1 MIKFNTYNILN
12 ILSFFI
18 NPVLSLLFSIILL
31 INKKKVSIILLS
43 LSISLILVYQPLMYD
58 TSSNF
63 YLYYYQK
70 GDSLYNLI
78 AQFLHN
84 LYGLD
89 YYHIIFFYTFIIIY
103 TWFKPILF
111 HINRSSNNK
120 IYFLII
126 LLSIASLSYRNIM
139 DLNRTML
146 SISISFYY
154 IFYINYKHKDNLLNF
169 ILFSIISLL
178 IHPVSIIIYIFLL
191 LSKKIK
197 SINMYILYIL
207 FCFFIGLFFSSV
219 IKNISSVTSSYD
231 NYIFNTISYYLNSEK
246 WGEINYTFNFLL
258 RKIIELTIC
267 LLTIYIS
274 FKEKKKNNNQNNF
287 LYNLIILISGICLL
301 FMDFKTFFERIFLI
315 LNLFY
320 ISLYFYKKSLNIT
333 DIILSILIIIYF
345 FSINF
350 IVYGKVFNTEYNE
363 IIPNNES
370 RFSIQIKPF
379 YYPTIYL
386 LNIDNGYSDEYIST
400 HSTWGNNNQ

>member
-18 NPVLSLLFSIILL
+18 NPVLSLIFSIFLL
-31 INKKKVSIILLS
+31 INEKKISIILLS
-43 LSISLILVYQPLMYD
+43 LSISLILIYQPLMYD

-63 YLYYYQK
+63 YLYFYQR
-70 GDSLYNLI
+70 GDSLYNLT
-78 AQFLHN
+78 AQFFHN
-84 LYGLD
+84 LYGLN
-89 YYHIIFFYTFIIIY
+89 YYHIIFLYTFIIMY
-103 TWFKPILF
+103 TWFKPIFF
-111 HINRSSNNK
+111 HINHSGNNK
-120 IYFLII
+120 IYFLLI
-126 LLSIASLSYRNIM
+126 LLSIFSLSYRNIM

-154 IFYINYKHKDNLLNF
+154 VFYINYKYKYNLLKF
-169 ILFSIISLL
+169 ISFSIISLL
-178 IHPVSIIIYIFLL
+178 IHPISIIIYISLL

-197 SINMYILYIL
+197 NINIYFLYIL
-207 FCFFIGLFFSSV
+207 FCIFIGLFFSSI
-219 IKNISSVTSSYD
+219 IKNISLITSSYD
-231 NYIFNTISYYLNSEK
+231 SYIFNSISYYLNSDK

-267 LLTIYIS
+267 LLTLYIS
-274 FKEKKKNNNQNNF
+274 FKEKKKNNNKNNF
-287 LYNLIILISGICLL
+287 LYNLIILLSGICLL
-301 FMDFKTFFERIFLI
+301 FMDFKTFFERTFLI

-320 ISLYFYKKSLNIT
+320 ISLYFYKKNLNIT
-333 DIILSILIIIYF
+333 DIILSILILIYF

-363 IIPNNES
+363 IIPNVES

-386 LNIDNGYSDEYIST
+386 LNIDNGYSDEYIRT

>member
-18 NPVLSLLFSIILL
+18 NPVLSLIFSIILL

-78 AQFLHN
+78 AQFFHN

-197 SINMYILYIL
+197 NINMYILYIL

-219 IKNISSVTSSYD
+219 IKNFSSITSSYD

-333 DIILSILIIIYF
+333 DIILSILIIVYF
-345 FSINF
+345 FAINF